1 MNERIRKF
9 REKAKFTQ
17 EELANQLNISVAE
30 YSQIENGKQLTCELA
45 KKIADILDINIL
57 KIIYDDNEYNLLQKK
72 LWFIDIAND
81 YTEDI
86 DSVTE
91 WYNSLLNGTK

>member
-91 WYNSLLNGTK
+91 WYNSLLKGTK